1 MSQSGRVYLDWNAT
15 TPPLPAVVDAMHEAA
30 LAAWGNPA
38 SIHGEGRAARRYVE
52 DARIAI
58 AELASADPR
67 DVVLTSGGT
76 EANNLAL
83 RTAFASTRRR
93 EDGLLVVSPLEH
105 PSVTRVAEA
114 LAEEGRATLR
124 WLAVLPDG
132 TIDLDDL
139 DRALAEAD
147 SAAVSARLVAVQ
159 AVNHETGAVLPVVD
173 IAARA
178 FARGARVHVDA
189 VQAWGK
195 VPMSG
200 INEPGAVATRSLAG
214 HKIRGPKG
222 IGAVIL
228 APQGKLVPV
237 LRGGAQE
244 RGLRPGTVDPVAC
257 AGLAVAA
264 RHARGGDERLA
275 RVRPLRDELVAGLVA
290 LDPSCTC
297 VRPPSW
303 APHVANVAFDRLDGP
318 EMVAALDLEG
328 IAIASGSACSAGT
341 NEPSAGITAMLG
353 KERAR
358 RSLRLS
364 LGEDTTAADIATA
377 LSAFAKVL
385 AR

>member
-1 MSQSGRVYLDWNAT
+1 VTKRVYLDWNAT
-15 TPPLPAVVDAMHEAA
+15 TPPLPAVVEAMREAA
-30 LAAWGNPA
+30 LEAWGNPA
-38 SIHGEGRAARRYVE
+38 SIHGEGRAARKYVE
-52 DARIAI
+52 DARA
-58 AELASADPR
+58 AVAALADADPR

-83 RTAFASTRRR
+83 RTAFADASAGAPGTARRT
-93 EDGLLVVSPLEH
+93 LVLSALEH

-114 LAEEGRATLR
+114 LAEEGRARLR
-124 WLAVLPDG
+124 WLGVLPDG
-132 TIDLDDL
+132 SIDLDDV
-139 DRALAEAD
+139 DRALAEPD
-147 SAAVSARLVAVQ
+147 VHLVSVQ
-159 AVNHETGAVLPVVD
+159 AVNHETGAIHPVVD

-178 FARGARVHVDA
+178 FARGARTHVDA

-200 INEPGAVATRSLAG
+200 MNEPGAVTTRSLAG

-228 APQGKLVPV
+228 APHGKLVPV

-264 RHARGGDERLA
+264 RHALGGAARLERA
-275 RVRPLRDELVAGLVA
+275 RPLRDRLVAGLLA

-297 VRPPSW
+297 IRPPGW
-303 APHVANVAFDRLDGP
+303 APHVANVAFARVDGP

-353 KERAR
+353 KDRAR

-364 LGEDTTAADIATA
+364 LGEDTTDRDVDQTLA
-377 LSAFAKVL
+377 AFAGVL

>member
-1 MSQSGRVYLDWNAT
+1 MSARVYLDWNAT
-15 TPPLPAVVDAMHEAA
+15 TPPLPAVADAMREAA
-30 LAAWGNPA
+30 LEAWGNPA
-38 SIHGEGRAARRYVE
+38 SIHGEGRRARRYVE
-52 DARIAI
+52 DARAAV
-58 AELASADPR
+58 AELANADPR

-83 RTAFASTRRR
+83 RTAFAG
-93 EDGLLVVSPLEH
+93 ELAGAAAVLALSPLEH

-114 LAEEGRATLR
+114 LAEEGRAKLR
-124 WLAVLPDG
+124 WLAVRADG
-132 TIDLDDL
+132 SINLDDVE
-139 DRALAEAD
+139 RALGEENVKLIA
-147 SAAVSARLVAVQ
+147 LQ
-159 AVNHETGAVLPVVD
+159 AVNHETGAVMPVVD

-178 FARGARVHVDA
+178 FAAGARTHVDA

-195 VPMSG
+195 VPMSAM
-200 INEPGAVATRSLAG
+200 NEPGAVATRSLAG

-264 RHARGGDERLA
+264 RHARGGAERLE
-275 RVRPLRDELVAGLVA
+275 RVRALRDELISGLVA
-290 LDPSCTC
+290 LDASCEC
-297 VRPPSW
+297 VRAPDW
-303 APHVANVAFDRLDGP
+303 APHVANVAFAGLDGP

-328 IAIASGSACSAGT
+328 VAIASGSACSAGT

-353 KERAR
+353 AGRAR

-364 LGEDTTAADIATA
+364 LGEETTAVEIAAA
-377 LSAFAKVL
+377 LAAFAKVL

>member
-1 MSQSGRVYLDWNAT
+1 M
-15 TPPLPAVVDAMHEAA
+15 
-30 LAAWGNPA
+30 
-38 SIHGEGRAARRYVE
+38 
-52 DARIAI
+52 
-58 AELASADPR
+58 
-67 DVVLTSGGT
+67 
-76 EANNLAL
+76 
-83 RTAFASTRRR
+83 
-93 EDGLLVVSPLEH
+93 SPLEH

-114 LAEEGRATLR
+114 LAAEGRAKLR

-139 DRALAEAD
+139 GRALAEPGSTLKTD
-147 SAAVSARLVAVQ
+147 TTPRLVAVQ
-159 AVNHETGAVLPVVD
+159 AVNHETGAMLPVVD

-200 INEPGAVATRSLAG
+200 MNEPGAVATRSLAG
-214 HKIRGPKG
+214 HKLRGPKG

-264 RHARGGDERLA
+264 RHARGGDQRLA

-297 VRPPSW
+297 IRPPAW
-303 APHVANVAFDRLDGP
+303 APHVANVAFGRLDGP

-328 IAIASGSACSAGT
+328 LAIASGSACSAGT

-353 KERAR
+353 KPHAPA

-377 LSAFAKVL
+377 LAAFAKVL